1 MRTQCL
7 FTVYL
12 LGLLTLMSCNSSIV
26 EKRATGLP
34 YEILVVMTREVGESE
49 VGELIKE
56 QLNASVAGLPQPEPS
71 MRVTFV
77 PKETFN
83 GLLRYVRNIL
93 IIDIDPAKYTMVA
106 LNGYKDEWAKNQ
118 EVIKL
123 NAPSVHELVTYL
135 TLHDSDI
142 VNHFCSIEKG
152 RRIAILKEHYSK
164 LAMDKAQEKFNIHIN
179 APEDM
184 TYYKDT
190 TDFLWVS
197 NNANTGRVDLLVY
210 SFPYTDENTFTEDY
224 LVAKRDSVLKRNLPG
239 AFPDSYMATETRA
252 GLTYEPIMLHEKYC
266 GVLRG
271 LWKMVGD
278 KMGGPFVSH
287 AFLDTN
293 KQRVIVTEG
302 LVYAPETTKRNYI
315 RKIEAALHTA
325 RLDTISR

>member
-1 MRTQCL
+1 MRTQHL
-7 FTVYL
+7 FVFYL
-12 LGLLTLMSCNSSIV
+12 VGLLALAGCNSSII

-34 YEILVVMTREVGESE
+34 YEIVVVMTKEVGESE
-49 VGELIKE
+49 VGELIKA
-56 QLNASVAGLPQPEPS
+56 QLNSPVAGLPQDEPS

-77 PKETFN
+77 PTETFN

-93 IIDIDPAKYTMVA
+93 IVDIDPAKYTMVA
-106 LNGYKDEWAKNQ
+106 LNGSKDEWAKNQ
-118 EVIKL
+118 EVVKL
-123 NAPSVHELVTYL
+123 NAPSIQELVTYL
-135 TLHDSDI
+135 TFHDSDL
-142 VNHFCSIEKG
+142 VNHFCSIEKD

-164 LAMDKAQEKFNIHIN
+164 LAMEKVQDKFAISIHV
-179 APEDM
+179 PEDM

-224 LVAKRDSVLKRNLPG
+224 LVAKRDSVLKQNLPG

-252 GLTYEPIMLHEKYC
+252 GLTYEPIMLNGKYC

-287 AFLDTN
+287 AFLDAK

-315 RKIEAALHTA
+315 RKIEAALYTV
-325 RLDTISR
+325 RPDTLMQ